1 MRADAEGYL
10 PDLSAD
16 EASAERFFAA
26 KIPRCCIHSAVH
38 RPRRLIFAGALRRV
52 LIVRSDMKFCAASRI
67 RIARLTDL
75 FCVIRRIRIDCLTE
89 LVFVLR
95 HIRIGRRGARFFAEM
110 LQTDP
115 DNPVPAA
122 PAALLYLKN
131 DRYSCCVFLSVS
143 RPFVTLSL
151 YYIISFSG

>member
-67 RIARLTDL
+67 RI
-75 FCVIRRIRIDCLTE
+75 DCLTE

-110 LQTDP
+110 L
-115 DNPVPAA
+115 
-122 PAALLYLKN
+122 
-131 DRYSCCVFLSVS
+131 
-143 RPFVTLSL
+143 
-151 YYIISFSG
+151 